1 MQQGKVDKVA
11 SDDITETAIISKI
24 KKSRRKEVGNF
35 PASESKDDD
44 GDEVSLHVANAAV
57 REKKQK
63 MQEIS
68 MKDPS
73 ELSLTT
79 AVKRKRDK
87 K

>member
-1 MQQGKVDKVA
+1 
-11 SDDITETAIISKI
+11 
-24 KKSRRKEVGNF
+24 
-35 PASESKDDD
+35 
-44 GDEVSLHVANAAV
+44 VANAAV